1 MLSVLSSKGE
11 IICFYETV
19 KLPDAYYVG
28 RGIGERVRDG
38 VNSFRSSVKS

>member
-19 KLPDAYYVG
+19 KSPDAYYVG
-28 RGIGERVRDG
+28 RGLGRGFATGLIALE
-38 VNSFRSSVKS
+38 